1 MFVKGMD
8 FPKVFFDPEGGEGG
22 NQNKPDEKIDY
33 LKAEMKTIIEQRDA
47 AKKEKADALAKLQ
60 AIEDAKKIE
69 AGEFQKLADDYK
81 KKLDEVDP
89 ELKRLKEI
97 ETKHL
102 TYLENRKKTVLETIP
117 EEKRIDWQNA
127 DLETLEKVAPLFNN
141 QTPLGMDSGKSGKS
155 TIKTDGLTWNDLS
168 VEQLD
173 EVKKNNP
180 KEYDR
185 LFSTKKQRI
194 AI

>member
-155 TIKTDGLTWNDLS
+155 TIKTDGKSYNDFTIA
-168 VEQLD
+168 ELD
-173 EVKKNNP
+173 EIKKNNP
-180 KEYDR
+180 NEYNR

>member
-1 MFVKGMD
+1 M
-8 FPKVFFDPEGGEGG
+8 
-22 NQNKPDEKIDY
+22 
-33 LKAEMKTIIEQRDA
+33 
-47 AKKEKADALAKLQ
+47 
-60 AIEDAKKIE
+60 
-69 AGEFQKLADDYK
+69 
-81 KKLDEVDP
+81 
-89 ELKRLKEI
+89 KRLKEI

-117 EEKRIDWQNA
+117 EEKRIDRQNA

-155 TIKTDGLTWNDLS
+155 TIKTDGKSYNDFTIA
-168 VEQLD
+168 ELD
-173 EVKKNNP
+173 EIKKNNP
-180 KEYDR
+180 NEYNR